1 MKGTST
7 GEIQGPQV
15 DPNAA
20 PAGEPVAGTE
30 AAVLGRPTR
39 CKGEP
44 ALTRRQASEG
54 RPGGPATRHRIC
66 GQHY

>member
-1 MKGTST
+1 MG
-7 GEIQGPQV
+7 GPARATLS
-15 DPNAA
+15 AA

-44 ALTRRQASEG
+44 ASGTHLQGGCRRQASK
-54 RPGGPATRHRIC
+54 GGPGWPVAR
-66 GQHY
+66 